1 MKRGIYK
8 ITNPEGKIYIGL
20 SKNIDL
26 RWKHYKN
33 SSSMNGNSLL
43 KESFKT
49 LGYNNHDFEIIELI
63 NYDNSLTE
71 VENSKILRER
81 ERHWIDFYQSNKT
94 GLNQNKGGCGT
105 AKHNNESKQ
114 KISESL
120 KNKPKPSDFGIKRK
134 KWQHTDEYKNKVKNS
149 PRCPILMFDLEDNFV
164 QEFGNQQLAADFLGV
179 KKQMIWNVL
188 NGFVNKKSGNVI
200 TQVRGYKFKYKQ

>member
-8 ITNPEGKIYIGL
+8 ITNPEGKVYIGL

-26 RWKHYKN
+26 RWKYYKN
-33 SSSMNGNSLL
+33 NSSMNGNSLL
-43 KESFKT
+43 KESFKI

-63 NYDNSLTE
+63 DYNDMLTE

-81 ERHWIDFYQSNKT
+81 ERYWINFYQSDKI
-94 GLNQNKGGCGT
+94 GLNGNKGGCGPD
-105 AKHNNESKQ
+105 KHTLKSKQ
-114 KISESL
+114 KISEAL

-134 KWQHTDEYKNKVKNS
+134 KWQHTDEYKNKVKNF
-149 PRCPILMFDLEDNFV
+149 PRCPILMFDLEDNFI

-188 NGFVNKKSGNVI
+188 NGFVNKKSGNMI